1 MSKKNTNNDE
11 YELLQEVEYNR
22 KPVSAAKRASSRSFF
37 AKDVHLVYTR
47 KDEAGKNV
55 VENVRVDKVG
65 DSKVPWEAIHVE
77 GGISNHKKGDLRY
90 PKYKKDDLV
99 QIWCDHN
106 KAWGDYRV
114 SKRLAKD
121 HETEKYERMP
131 LYTVHPVLG
140 DLSANEEIS
149 FVVGAS
155 HMRNEIWRAD
165 HLKTHGRDP
174 KKRQYIKVEETSAD
188 KKSAG
193 KKSADQESAG
203 NKSKKKRKGN
213 GKGRGNSRKRQRTGN
228 KSAPKKGVVAA
239 SPKPK
244 QKPKAKSPKTKK
256 KTGKVKPTSETLSLK
271 LKAMQEKARRDQAAL
286 LQRQKEEQKKLQA
299 EIEEAKK
306 AQEAEAKKAQEAKE
320 IKELF
325 SSADDESEEESQ
337 LGEKERTV
345 LRVVQQCLKEE
356 GGNDVL
362 TDRLDNLL
370 KVYRKLYRAGP
381 IQGGLDP
388 NPKE

>member
-1 MSKKNTNNDE
+1 MSKKNANNDE
-11 YELLQEVEYNR
+11 YELLEEVEYNR
-22 KPVSAAKRASSRSFF
+22 KPVSAAKRASNRSFF

-203 NKSKKKRKGN
+203 NKSKKK
-213 GKGRGNSRKRQRTGN
+213 GKAMEKDAAILENVNAQAIN
-228 KSAPKKGVVAA
+228 LPPKKGL
-239 SPKPK
+239 SQHHQNQSRNQK
-244 QKPKAKSPKTKK
+244 QRAQK
-256 KTGKVKPTSETLSLK
+256 
-271 LKAMQEKARRDQAAL
+271 RR
-286 LQRQKEEQKKLQA
+286 R
-299 EIEEAKK
+299 
-306 AQEAEAKKAQEAKE
+306 
-320 IKELF
+320 
-325 SSADDESEEESQ
+325 
-337 LGEKERTV
+337 R
-345 LRVVQQCLKEE
+345 RV
-356 GGNDVL
+356 
-362 TDRLDNLL
+362 R
-370 KVYRKLYRAGP
+370 
-381 IQGGLDP
+381 
-388 NPKE
+388 